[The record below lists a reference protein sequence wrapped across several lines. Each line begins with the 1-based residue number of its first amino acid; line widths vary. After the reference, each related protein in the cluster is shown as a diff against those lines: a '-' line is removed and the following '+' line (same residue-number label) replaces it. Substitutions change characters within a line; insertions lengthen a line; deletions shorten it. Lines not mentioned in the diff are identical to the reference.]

1 MKVYVILEWR
11 EEDFGGYHLA
21 FHSVTS
27 DPVKA
32 EGYRRDDDD
41 YVVEEWEV

>member
-11 EEDFGGYHLA
+11 EGDFGGYHLA

-27 DPVKA
+27 DPVKTD
-32 EGYRRDDDD
+32 GYRRNEDD
-41 YVVEEWEV
+41 YVVEEWDV

>member
-1 MKVYVILEWR
+1 MKVYVILEWV

-27 DPVKA
+27 DPVRA
-32 EGYRRDDDD
+32 DGYRRNEDD
-41 YVVEEWEV
+41 YAVEEREV